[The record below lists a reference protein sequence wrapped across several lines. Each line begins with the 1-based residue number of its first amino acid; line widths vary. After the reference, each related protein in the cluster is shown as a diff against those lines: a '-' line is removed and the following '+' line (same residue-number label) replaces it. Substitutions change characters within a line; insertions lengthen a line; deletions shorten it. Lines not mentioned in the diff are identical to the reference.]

1 MRFVFAAIL
10 VILYPTMLAYGY
22 SQGELFGNNGVFWPA
37 AGILVGGLTLLP
49 YRWWLPAL
57 IGSYFVENALYT
69 HLSSESRALFALP
82 YLSNEAEGAL
92 AALTLRFMASPG
104 KRHSSLRGYLR
115 LGVAG
120 WLVGATFGAVVSTLP
135 VLQQMDSSQA
145 FSVWRLRW
153 LADTIGVL
161 TVAPLV
167 LWSWE
172 LLTNRKLPPSKAST
186 PEIVVTSAAILA
198 IVYYLFSLPHG
209 LIQPFLLYPPMLW
222 MSARLGPFL
231 TSWVLTAGVFIA
243 VEYTG
248 TGLGPF
254 VSLGG
259 IEDIS
264 LSLQVFLGGLVSS
277 VLAFS
282 CNLADR
288 DRSVLRKERALESLE
303 KSERRYQALFEHTAV
318 PILVLGD
325 DTIERFNPAAHRLF
339 GRGEDELRVSLQELS
354 ATRQA
359 SGLEFSD
366 LWPGAF
372 QDDAVIP
379 WTAKLPNGDP
389 LELDLYVSTVKLKEG
404 EKTQVVA
411 RDKTHQMRL
420 ERMLENERTALS
432 EEVTRQ
438 TAELIETN
446 DQLAD
451 ANLARRRFLGT
462 ISHELR
468 TPLTAIF
475 GKCETLKEGLWG
487 PLSQEQLNSLD
498 RIAASADHLGTLIKD
513 LLDMA
518 KVEDPDVK
526 PEIGIHDLQDI
537 CLSTIRLVTT
547 MARHH
552 HIELQHD
559 PFPEEEI
566 RVDARFCKQ
575 VLVSL
580 LANAIKFT
588 PSGGRVGLEVSV
600 QGDTVTFKVWDS
612 GPGIPADQRDI
623 LFLPFVRDGREV
635 PGQGLGLA
643 LVSRLC
649 KAMGG
654 KVEVGESDSGG
665 ALFKVQIP
673 RVGGQEKN
681 LDKTRLTLLLREL
694 RDGSLTNAY
703 AYFQEQGHRVLK
715 TSATSEF
722 LRILEE
728 ESPEAL
734 LVELQ
739 ESSTDSLEI
748 LRALEEREPCLPVIL
763 LARDYGDT
771 CRRLLEKTRASEV
784 VRMPTALPDLEDT
797 VQDLVK
803 ARRRPKE

>member
-1 MRFVFAAIL
+1 MRIVFAIVLA
-10 VILYPTMLAYGY
+10 VLYPAMLAYGY

-49 YRWWLPAL
+49 YRWWLPTLLGCYLA
-57 IGSYFVENALYT
+57 ENGLST
-69 HLSSESRALFALP
+69 HLSGETRALFALP
-82 YLSNEAEGAL
+82 YLSNEVEGAL
-92 AALTLRFMASPG
+92 AALTLRYLAGPG

-115 LGVAG
+115 LAVAG
-120 WLVGATFGAVVSTLP
+120 WLVGATLGAILSTLP
-135 VLQQMDSSQA
+135 VLSQMDSSQA

-172 LLTNRKLPPSKAST
+172 LLTRRKLPPAKASM
-186 PEIVVTSAAILA
+186 PEIIITSAVILA
-198 IVYYLFSLPHG
+198 IVYYLFSIPHG

-231 TSWVLTAGVFIA
+231 TSWVLTAGVFMA

-248 TGLGPF
+248 TGSGPF

-288 DRSVLRKERALESLE
+288 DRSLLRKEKALESLE
-303 KSERRYQALFEHTAV
+303 KSERRYQALFEHAAV

-325 DTIERFNPAAHRLF
+325 DTIERSNPAAHRLF
-339 GRGEDELRVSLQELS
+339 RRSDDALRVSLQELS
-354 ATRQA
+354 ATQQA

-379 WTAKLPNGDP
+379 WTANLPNGDP
-389 LELDLYVSTVKLKEG
+389 LELDLYVSTLQLKEG
-404 EKTQVVA
+404 EKKQVVA

-420 ERMLENERTALS
+420 ERMLENERITLS
-432 EEVTRQ
+432 DEVTRQ
-438 TAELIETN
+438 TAELIQTN
-446 DQLAD
+446 QQLAD

-487 PLSQEQLNSLD
+487 PLSPEQLNSLD

-526 PEIGIHDLQDI
+526 PEIEIHDLSEL
-537 CLSTIRLVTT
+537 CLSTIQLVTT

-552 HIELQHD
+552 HIELQHE

-588 PSGGRVGLEVSV
+588 PSGGRVGLNVSIDGEVV
-600 QGDTVTFKVWDS
+600 VFKVWDT
-612 GPGIPADQRDI
+612 GPGIPTDQRDL

-654 KVEVGESDSGG
+654 QVEVGESESGG
-665 ALFKVQIP
+665 ALFTVEIP
-673 RVGGQEKN
+673 RIRGQEK
-681 LDKTRLTLLLREL
+681 TAEQAGLTLLLREL
-694 RDGSLTNAY
+694 REDSLTNASD
-703 AYFQEQGHRVLK
+703 YFKEQGHRVLK
-715 TSATSEF
+715 ATNTQEF
-722 LRILEE
+722 LRLLEE
-728 ESPEAL
+728 ESPQAL

-748 LRALEEREPCLPVIL
+748 LRALEEREPSLPVIL
-763 LARDYGDT
+763 LARDYGGT

-797 VQDLVK
+797 VIDLVK